1 LRVGKDCVR
10 AAMPVKPPVM
20 TQRFARAF
28 FFLLDGA
35 RVDIFEE
42 LLARGELPNLARYLV
57 EPGTY
62 RPATTVFPS
71 VTGVAYIPY
80 LTGMFPGRA
89 NIPGYRWFDRDRY
102 QRRPL
107 SVMRFRNYHGLGS
120 YLMDRDLSKQ
130 AVTLFELLKPSSN
143 IFSGISRGTGI
154 RRNAAYFRRVPA
166 TLRFFRTGDWD
177 HIDAAGERFLLRAAA
192 RKREV
197 FTFHTTYSIDEYSHH
212 HGPFSARARA
222 RYGEFDRVL
231 GRLIE
236 RLRATGQLES
246 SLLMLGADH
255 GHTEVR
261 QHFDLEGFVEDL
273 GLKPLYYPKHVKRW
287 IGADAAV
294 MVAGNG
300 VGHIY
305 LKGPRPWTARPTAE
319 EHLERHPRL
328 VEELLAN
335 DAVDHV
341 IYRGYDGVRVRSR
354 RGAATIVLEE
364 GHVHYRVDG
373 ADPFGYAPLPALMS
387 RGDVLLRTADSD
399 YPDAPL
405 QVAQLFDSPRA
416 GDFVVSA
423 MPGYDL
429 RAGQK
434 ERREYRSCHGS
445 LHREHMRV
453 PFTVNVKTVAR
464 PPRSVDA
471 FPTILELLGR
481 ETPAGIDGRSLLI

>member
-1 LRVGKDCVR
+1 MARTFD
-10 AAMPVKPPVM
+10 
-20 TQRFARAF
+20 RAF

-42 LLARGELPNLARYLV
+42 LLARGDLPNVARLLV
-57 EPGTY
+57 EPGAY

-80 LTGMFPGRA
+80 LTGLFPGRA
-89 NIPGYRWFDRDRY
+89 NIPGYRWFDRERY

-130 AVTLFELLKPSSN
+130 ATTLFELLKPSSN

-166 TLRFFRTGDWD
+166 TLKFFRTGDWD
-177 HIDAAGERFLLRAAA
+177 HIDAAGERFLLRAA
-192 RKREV
+192 RRRHEK

-212 HGPFSARARA
+212 HGPFSARARE
-222 RYGEFDRVL
+222 RYLEFDKVL
-231 GRLIE
+231 GRLGDT
-236 RLRATGQLES
+236 LRRTGQLDGA
-246 SLLMLGADH
+246 LFVLGTDH
-255 GHTEVR
+255 GHTEVK
-261 QHFDLEGFVEDL
+261 QHFDLEGFVERL
-273 GLKPLYYPKHVKRW
+273 GYKTLYYPKQVQRW
-287 IGADAAV
+287 LGADAAV

-305 LKGPRPWTARPTAE
+305 LKGPDDWDARPGAE
-319 EHLERHPRL
+319 VHLEKHPTL
-328 VEELLAN
+328 VDDLLAN

-341 IYRGYDGVRVRSR
+341 VYRTAGDEVQVRSR
-354 RGAATIVLEE
+354 RGAAAIRLDD
-364 GHVHYRVDG
+364 GHVDYRVLG
-373 ADPFGYAPLPALMS
+373 ADPFGYSALPARMS
-387 RGDVLLRTADSD
+387 RAEVLERTADSE

-423 MPGYDL
+423 SPGYDL
-429 RAGQK
+429 RAGAK

-453 PFTVNVKTVAR
+453 PFAISVPTVSR
-464 PPRSVDA
+464 PARSVDA
-471 FPTILELLGR
+471 FPTILELMGR
-481 ETPAGIDGRSLLI
+481 QPPADIDGRSLLA

>member
-1 LRVGKDCVR
+1 M
-10 AAMPVKPPVM
+10 AKPF
-20 TQRFARAF
+20 TRAF

-42 LLARGELPNLARYLV
+42 ELRRGNLPNLQRYLI
-57 EPGTY
+57 EPGSY

-89 NIPGYRWFDRDRY
+89 NIPGYRWFDRERY
-102 QRRPL
+102 QKRPL

-120 YLMDRDLSKQ
+120 YLMDRDLSKS
-130 AVTLFELLKPSSN
+130 AKTLFELLKPSSN

-166 TLRFFRTGDWD
+166 TLKFFRTGDWD
-177 HIDAAGERFLLRAAA
+177 HIDEAGERFLLRAAS
-192 RKREV
+192 RRREV

-212 HGPFSARARA
+212 HGPFSDRARQ
-222 RYGEFDRVL
+222 RYGEFDRVFGSL
-231 GRLIE
+231 VA

-246 SLLMLGADH
+246 SLLMLGTDH

-261 QHFDLEGFVEDL
+261 EHFDLEGFVESL
-273 GLKPLYYPKHVKRW
+273 GLKALYYPKQVKRW
-287 IGADAAV
+287 LDANAAV

-305 LKGPRPWTARPTAE
+305 LKGPDKWTDRPSAD

-328 VEELLAN
+328 VDDLLAN

-341 IYRGYDGVRVRSR
+341 IFRDADGVRVRSR
-354 RGAATIVLEE
+354 RGAATVQLDD
-364 GHVHYRVDG
+364 GHVRYRVDKG
-373 ADPFGYAPLPALMS
+373 DPFGYGALPERMS
-387 RGDVLLRTADSD
+387 RAEVLTRTADSD

-423 MPGYDL
+423 APGFDL
-429 RAGQK
+429 RAGKK

-453 PFTVNVKTVAR
+453 PFAVNAPVVDR

-471 FPTILELLGR
+471 FPTILELLGKQA
-481 ETPAGIDGRSLLI
+481 PAGIDGTTLVA

>member
-1 LRVGKDCVR
+1 
-10 AAMPVKPPVM
+10 MSE
-20 TQRFARAF
+20 RFDRAF

-42 LLARGELPNLARYLV
+42 LLHKGALPNIARLIV
-57 EPGTY
+57 ERGSY

-80 LTGMFPGRA
+80 LTGLFPGRA
-89 NIPGYRWFDRDRY
+89 NIPGYRWFDRERY
-102 QRRPL
+102 HRRPL
-107 SVMRFRNYHGLGS
+107 SMMRFRNYHGLGS

-130 AVTLFELLKPSSN
+130 ATTLFELLKPSSN

-166 TLRFFRTGDWD
+166 TLKFFRTGDWD
-177 HIDAAGERFLLRAAA
+177 HIDAAGERFLLRAA
-192 RKREV
+192 RRRREK

-212 HGPFSARARA
+212 HGPFSERARE
-222 RYGEFDRVL
+222 RYLEFDKVL
-231 GRLIE
+231 GRLAHTLE
-236 RLRATGQLES
+236 RTGQLAS
-246 SLLMLGADH
+246 SLFVLGADH
-255 GHTEVR
+255 GHTEVKA
-261 QHFDLEGFVEDL
+261 HFDLEGFVEKL
-273 GLKPLYYPKHVKRW
+273 GYKTLYYPKHVKRW
-287 IGADAAV
+287 LGADAAV

-300 VGHIY
+300 VGHVY
-305 LKGPRPWTARPTAE
+305 FKGPAKWSERHDAE
-319 EHLERHPRL
+319 VHLEKHPTL
-328 VEELLAN
+328 VDDLLAN

-341 IYRGYDGVRVRSR
+341 IFRAAGDEVRVRSR
-354 RGAATIVLEE
+354 RGGAAIKLDD
-364 GHVHYRVDG
+364 GHVEYRVTDG
-373 ADPFGYAPLPALMS
+373 GDPFGYGPLPARMS
-387 RGDVLLRTADSD
+387 RAEVLERTADSD

-423 MPGYDL
+423 SHGYDL
-429 RAGQK
+429 RAGDK

-453 PFTVNVKTVAR
+453 PFAISVPTVAR

-471 FPTILELLGR
+471 FPTILELMGR
-481 ETPAGIDGRSLLI
+481 EPPAGIDGRSLLA

>member
-1 LRVGKDCVR
+1 MNR
-10 AAMPVKPPVM
+10 
-20 TQRFARAF
+20 QFARAF

-42 LLARGELPNLARYLV
+42 LLARGELPNLARHLI

-89 NIPGYRWFDRDRY
+89 NIPGYRWFDRERY

-120 YLMDRDLSKQ
+120 YLMDRDLSKS

-166 TLRFFRTGDWD
+166 TLKFFRTGDWD
-177 HIDAAGERFLLRAAA
+177 HIDEAGERFLLRAAS

-212 HGPFSARARA
+212 HGPFSERARA
-222 RYGEFDRVL
+222 RYGEFDRVF
-231 GRLIE
+231 GRLVA

-246 SLLMLGADH
+246 SLLMLGTDH
-255 GHTEVR
+255 GHTEVKE
-261 QHFDLEGFVEDL
+261 HFDLEGFIDGL
-273 GLKPLYYPKHVKRW
+273 GLRALYYPKQVQRW
-287 IGADAAV
+287 LGANAAV

-305 LKGPRPWTARPTAE
+305 LKGPHKWTARPSAD

-328 VEELLAN
+328 VDDMLAN

-341 IYRGYDGVRVRSR
+341 IYRGHGGEIEVRSR
-354 RGAATIVLEE
+354 RGAASVRLDD
-364 GHVHYRVDG
+364 GHVDYRTSG
-373 ADPFGYAPLPALMS
+373 GDPFGYGALPPRMS
-387 RGDVLLRTADSD
+387 REELLARTADSD

-423 MPGYDL
+423 TPGYDL
-429 RAGQK
+429 RAGAK

-453 PFTVNVKTVAR
+453 PFAVNVKTVDR

-481 ETPAGIDGRSLLI
+481 RPPAGIDGRSLITAI